1 MPCRVTQ
8 LNEDRLLV
16 ELEGDATE
24 LINLHK
30 RLVNSGAVL
39 LHHREPYSRNPQ
51 EMKSSLEDDLE
62 TVDLSERI
70 EQLKRLPTHIKQCQM
85 VYITRSEE
93 DAIWVKMSI

>member
-8 LNEDRLLV
+8 LTEDRLLV
-16 ELEGDATE
+16 ELEGDANE

-30 RLVNSGAVL
+30 RLVNSSAVL

-51 EMKSSLEDDLE
+51 EMNSALADDLA

-70 EQLKRLPTHIKQCQM
+70 EQLKRLPAHVKQCQM

-93 DAIWVKMSI
+93 DAILVKMSI